1 MVCRLY
7 AYQTNLLYDFLRGD
21 KLSAKKI
28 TELSLLTALA
38 LIIFVV
44 ELRIPNICPVPGVK
58 LGLANIITVYAV
70 YHFKASE
77 TAMLVFSR
85 VILGSF
91 FSGNVSALLYSISG
105 AVFCLIGMLC
115 IKKII
120 PEKYICLCSIAGAI
134 FHNIG
139 QICAAIVIMNTFTV
153 IVYLPILIFFGC
165 IAGFFTGMC
174 ASLII
179 RRLADKKLNSYI

>member
-1 MVCRLY
+1 M
-7 AYQTNLLYDFLRGD
+7 
-21 KLSAKKI
+21 SAKKI

-38 LIIFVV
+38 LIIFIV
-44 ELRIPNICPVPGVK
+44 ELRIPNICPIPGVK

-70 YHFKASE
+70 YHFKAHE
-77 TAMLVFSR
+77 TAILVFSR

-105 AVFCLIGMLC
+105 AIFCLLGMLC
-115 IKKII
+115 IRKII
-120 PEKYICLCSIAGAI
+120 SEKYIWLCSIMGAI

-139 QICAAIVIMNTFTV
+139 QICAAIVIMKTFTV

-165 IAGFFTGMC
+165 IAGAFTG
-174 ASLII
+174 ASASFILK
-179 RRLADKKLNSYI
+179 RFAGARQ